1 MVRLETFFL
10 GLFAAGVLV
19 GFVACAEVEFG
30 STVLY
35 DRKNYEKVVPPN
47 MVDILVVV
55 DNSGSMADEQTK
67 LRQGFNGF
75 LSYLSTS
82 GFNYK
87 VGVVTTYLDSNPSA
101 NQNIRTGNFYEV
113 IDDIKNNETNI
124 CPSLGCPPQNMQQA
138 RLYGKE
144 RGIERA
150 IAAIKGNR
158 SFFRD
163 QAELVVIFLS
173 DEDSGCEYTD
183 YDNFICEQY
192 FSDHQNAD
200 DLMQA
205 VKSRFGNDKHFT
217 AHSIVDTGN
226 SACVRPRVEYETNN
240 PSIGK
245 LYMEGSSETGGQV
258 ACIYTDD
265 YDNVLRNIAED
276 IAVRSI
282 QLECEPYE
290 NIDEEKCFELVLPD
304 DYESNEG
311 HPYVEGNKLILDP
324 PLTSGQVISLEYWC
338 TNYQHSATPNPDI
351 PCVEN

>member
-35 DRKNYEKVVPPN
+35 DRKNYEKIVPPN

-55 DNSGSMADEQTK
+55 DNSGSMADQQVK
-67 LRQGFNGF
+67 IKNGF
-75 LSYLSTS
+75 RGFLGRLSN
-82 GFNYK
+82 FDYK
-87 VGVVTTYLDSNPSA
+87 VGVVTTYLNSNPSA
-101 NQNIRTGNFYEV
+101 NQNIRTGNFYGI
-113 IDDIKNNETNI
+113 IDDIKDNETNLCLSI
-124 CPSLGCPPQNMQQA
+124 NCPPQDMQQA

-144 RGIERA
+144 KGIERA

-163 QAELVVIFLS
+163 QAELVIIFLS

-183 YDNFICEQY
+183 YDNFVCEQY

-200 DLMQA
+200 DLMQT

-226 SACVRPRVEYETNN
+226 SACVRPHSEYETNI

-245 LYMEGSSETGGQV
+245 LYMETSSKTKTGGQI
-258 ACIYTDD
+258 ACIYTNS
-265 YDNVLRNIAED
+265 YNNVLTKIAED

-290 NIDEEKCFELVLPD
+290 NIDEQKCFELVLPD
-304 DYESNEG
+304 DYESNTG
-311 HPYVEGNKLILDP
+311 HPYVEGNKLILSP
-324 PLTSGQVISLEYWC
+324 PLTSGQMINLEYWC

-351 PCVEN
+351 PCAEN